1 MPRSLGLSVPKENA
15 QNAIRLLR
23 QMGLADTSL
32 KVSRAGDSVLIPM
45 LKEPPQD
52 LATNIIAS
60 IGDYQIVSGDFEE
73 KIKPSRTPDEALWD
87 KLPAQL
93 RSLIPR
99 SIDLVGDIAVI
110 EIPPE
115 LRLHRHVVGDAIM
128 QVHRSVKTV
137 LAKSS
142 PVDGV
147 FRVREF
153 EVLAGSGRTETL
165 HRENDCLYHLDLSKV
180 YFSPRLSH
188 ERARVASEVREG
200 ETVVDMFSGVGPF
213 SILIARKHQQVRI
226 YAIDSNPDAFHYLKR
241 NIEANRVG
249 SKVSAYLG
257 DARQVVLDSLEGVA
271 DRVIMNLPER
281 ALEYVDAACN
291 ALKPSGGVVHYYEFS
306 PEPDLFSKAQERL
319 IEEVSRHGR
328 RVEGFSRSRRVKS
341 TAPHEWQIV
350 LDARIR

>member
-1 MPRSLGLSVPKENA
+1 VPKEKA
-15 QNAIRLLR
+15 EAAIRILGRL
-23 QMGLADTSL
+23 SL
-32 KVSRAGDSVLIPM
+32 ISTKHKVSRDRERVLIP
-45 LKEPPQD
+45 LSSELSPD
-52 LATNIIAS
+52 LAAQIEES
-60 IGDYQIVSGDFEE
+60 VGGYQVISYDFEE
-73 KIKPSRTPDEALWD
+73 KIKPPRTLNEALWD
-87 KLPAQL
+87 KLPGKL
-93 RSLIPR
+93 RNLIPR
-99 SIDLVGDIAVI
+99 SIDLVGSIAVV
-110 EIPPE
+110 EIAPE
-115 LRLHRHVVGDAIM
+115 LYPHRRVVGDAIM
-128 QVHRSVKTV
+128 QVHRSIKTV

-153 EVLAGSGRTETL
+153 ETLAGSGKTETL

-188 ERARVASEVREG
+188 ERVRVASEVREG

-226 YAIDSNPDAFHYLKR
+226 YAIDSNPDAFYYLKR

-257 DARQVVLDSLEGVA
+257 DARQVVQDNLKGVA

-281 ALEYVDAACN
+281 AIEYVDAACN
-291 ALKPSGGVVHYYEFS
+291 ALKPTGGVIHYYEFS

-319 IEEVSRHGR
+319 IEGVSRHGR

>member
-1 MPRSLGLSVPKENA
+1 LSLIST
-15 QNAIRLLR
+15 
-23 QMGLADTSL
+23 DL
-32 KVSRAGDSVLIPM
+32 KVSRDRERVLIPISSE
-45 LKEPPQD
+45 LPLD
-52 LATNIIAS
+52 LAAQIRES
-60 IGDYQIVSGDFEE
+60 IGDYRVVSHDFEG
-73 KIKPSRTPDEALWD
+73 KIKPPKTLDEALRD

-93 RSLIPR
+93 RRLIPR
-99 SIDLVGDIAVI
+99 SIDLVGSIAVV

-115 LRLHRHVVGDAIM
+115 LHPYRRVVGDAIM
-128 QVHRSVKTV
+128 QVHRSVETV

-153 EVLAGSGRTETL
+153 EVLTGSGRTETL
-165 HRENDCLYHLDLSKV
+165 HRENGCLYHLDLSKV

-200 ETVVDMFSGVGPF
+200 ETVVDMFAGVGPF
-213 SILIARKHQQVRI
+213 SILIARRRREVRVH
-226 YAIDSNPDAFHYLKR
+226 AIDSNPDAVDYLKK

-249 SKVSAYLG
+249 SKVSPYLG
-257 DARQVVLDSLEGVA
+257 DARQVVRDNLEGSA
-271 DRVIMNLPER
+271 DRVVMNLPER
-281 ALEYVDAACN
+281 AIEYVDAACN
-291 ALKPSGGVVHYYEFS
+291 ALKPTGGVIHYYEFS

-350 LDARIR
+350 LDTRIR